1 MISPRSTWCGIPTPT
16 GSRRG
21 RVGGTILGGQD
32 GGRVAG
38 DIAGRKDRL
47 VARGAKR
54 AVSRRGGE
62 PAGPKQ
68 AKKQRRGGKTAP
80 RVNAGGKNKIPPP
93 KSPRG
98 AEKIRRNGLPA
109 DYSAAELRRMYRAL
123 LTPRL
128 IEEKML
134 LLLRQGKV
142 SKWFSG
148 IGQEAIAVGCTLALD
163 NDEYILPLHRNLGV
177 FTVRQV
183 PLARL
188 MAQWQGTASGFTKG
202 RDRSFHFG
210 TRDYHIVGMISHL
223 GPQLC
228 VADGIALA
236 HRLAGEG
243 KVTLVFSGEGGTSE
257 GDFHEALNVAA
268 VWDLPVIFV
277 IENNG
282 YGLSTPTEQQYR
294 CADLKD
300 RALGYGIEGVRIDG
314 NDLLEVH
321 RTISGFARE
330 LRRRPRPVLVECTTF
345 RMRGHEEA
353 SGVKY
358 VPPAL
363 LERWAKKDPIAGFEA
378 HLRAWG
384 VLNDI
389 SKAAVRAEIGA
400 EIEQA
405 IEVAF
410 AEEPVVADTATELGD
425 VYAEAPVRVVEPS
438 GPRVKRRFVDA
449 ISDGL
454 REGLRAHPDL
464 VLMGQDVA
472 DYGGVFKVT
481 EGFLA
486 EFGPARIRNT
496 PLCESAIL
504 GAALGLAVKGFKSVV
519 EMQFAD
525 FVTCGFNQIVNNLAK
540 VHYRWGQSAPVVI
553 RMPTGAGTGA
563 GPFHS
568 QSNEAWFFHTPG
580 LRVVYPATPYDAKGL
595 LLAAIADPNPVMFFE
610 HKMLYRSLSEEIP
623 EGYYTCALGAARVDR
638 VGEDFT
644 FVTYGAG
651 VHWAREF
658 LDAHPELS
666 GYILDLRSLAPLD
679 YPAIRVAVEATHRVL
694 VLHEDTVTGG
704 VGGDL
709 AAWIG
714 EHCFSQLDAPVIRCG
729 SLDTPIPFAG
739 GLEKNFLAKNRIA
752 ESVRALL
759 AY

>member
-1 MISPRSTWCGIPTPT
+1 MISRTCRRYGIPTTDEVGWGRPSFEST
-16 GSRRG
+16 GG
-21 RVGGTILGGQD
+21 RVGSAAGKKRGNAT
-32 GGRVAG
+32 GRRVKSSG
-38 DIAGRKDRL
+38 HSRGRGEKNG
-47 VARGAKR
+47 ARQARAEKGA
-54 AVSRRGGE
+54 
-62 PAGPKQ
+62 
-68 AKKQRRGGKTAP
+68 TAQ
-80 RVNAGGKNKIPPP
+80 
-93 KSPRG
+93 PRG
-98 AEKIRRNGLPA
+98 SSTSIERKRTTRAAGSWPAEYPA
-109 DYSAAELRRMYRAL
+109 ARLREMYREL
-123 LTPRL
+123 LIPRL

-148 IGQEAIAVGCTLALD
+148 IGQEAIAVGCALALEP
-163 NDEYILPLHRNLGV
+163 DEYILPLHRNLGV
-177 FTVRQV
+177 FTVRRV

-210 TRDYHIVGMISHL
+210 TQEHHIVGMISHL

-282 YGLSTPTEQQYR
+282 YGLSTPVEEQYR
-294 CADLKD
+294 CAALKD
-300 RALGYGIEGVRIDG
+300 RALGYGIEGVQIDG
-314 NDLLEVH
+314 NDIVGVH
-321 RTISGFARE
+321 RTIARFARD
-330 LRRRPRPVLVECTTF
+330 LRQKPRPVLVECMTF

-358 VPPAL
+358 VPPELFA
-363 LERWAKKDPIAGFEA
+363 RWAERDPVATFEA
-378 HLRAWG
+378 RLRSTG

-389 SKAAVRAEIGA
+389 MRAAIRAEIA
-400 EIEQA
+400 ADIERA

-410 AEEPVVADTATELGD
+410 AEEQLQADTAVEVGD
-425 VYAEAPVRVVEPS
+425 VYAAPPAPAVAPS
-438 GPRVKRRFVDA
+438 GSLSKRRFVDA
-449 ISDGL
+449 VSDGL
-454 REGLRAHPDL
+454 REGLRAHPEL
-464 VLMGQDVA
+464 VVMGQDVA
-472 DYGGVFKVT
+472 AYGGVFKVT

-486 EFGPARIRNT
+486 EFGPTRIRNT

-504 GAALGLAVKGFKSVV
+504 GAALGLSIRGYKSVV

-540 VHYRWGQSAPVVI
+540 VHYRWGQAASVVV

-580 LRVVYPATPYDAKGL
+580 LKVVYPATPYDAKGL
-595 LLAAIADPNPVMFFE
+595 LLAAIADPDPVMFFE
-610 HKMLYRSLSEEIP
+610 HKLLYRSLSEEIP
-623 EGYYTCALGAARVDR
+623 AGYYTCAIGEARVDR
-638 VGEDFT
+638 VGDA
-644 FVTYGAG
+644 VAIITYGAG
-651 VHWAREF
+651 VHWAREM
-658 LDAHPELS
+658 LDRNPDIS

-679 YPAIRVAVEATHRVL
+679 YAAIRTAVEATGRVV
-694 VLHEDTVTGG
+694 VLHEDTLVGG
-704 VGGDL
+704 VGGDV

-714 EHCFSQLDAPVIRCG
+714 EHCFSLLDAPVSRCA
-729 SLDTPIPFAG
+729 SLDTPIPFATP
-739 GLEKNFLAKNRIA
+739 LERNFLAKSRLEEA
-752 ESVRALL
+752 VRRVL